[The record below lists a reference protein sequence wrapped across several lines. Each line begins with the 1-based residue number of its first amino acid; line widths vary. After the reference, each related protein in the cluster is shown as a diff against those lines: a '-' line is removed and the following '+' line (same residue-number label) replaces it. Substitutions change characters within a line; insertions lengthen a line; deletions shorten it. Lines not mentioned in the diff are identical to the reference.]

1 MVTRET
7 QMSECSV
14 VSELLNANEGW
25 ERDAASSDDSIIDR
39 DCKPNGNESES
50 STEVIITINNCTV
63 LCHVYWFDYCIQKN
77 VRTRAEL

>member
-50 STEVIITINNCTV
+50 STEV
-63 LCHVYWFDYCIQKN
+63 
-77 VRTRAEL
+77 